1 MERRKCL
8 IGGAAAALGLAGVPL
23 AVPPVAARGTGP
35 AEGPGAGDGTQG
47 QGAAGAGAA
56 LRRLAVMDVELVDD
70 QNTPATRAATEA
82 RLPRA
87 TAQLQQELAAR
98 GLYRVVDPAPARSLQ
113 QRLRA
118 QQAYLYRCA
127 DCAEQVGRLLGVD
140 FVMTAWVQKVS
151 ELILNF
157 NVEIHEV
164 GTGRIVLSK
173 SVDLRGNEDASW
185 TRAVRYLV
193 RDMAEKRARN
203 AHYGL

>member
-1 MERRKCL
+1 MERRNCL
-8 IGGAAAALGLAGVPL
+8 LGAAAAALALAGVPL
-23 AVPPVAARGTGP
+23 AAPPALARAAGP
-35 AEGPGAGDGTQG
+35 TEGRAPRDAASANADAGPGT
-47 QGAAGAGAA
+47 A
-56 LRRLAVMDVELVDD
+56 LPRLAVLDVELVDD
-70 QNTPATRAATEA
+70 QNTPATRAATEE

-98 GLYRVVDPAPARSLQ
+98 GLYRVVDAAPARALQ
-113 QRLRA
+113 QGLRE

-140 FVMTAWVQKVS
+140 LVMAAWVQKVS

-164 GTGRIVLSK
+164 ATGRIVLSK
-173 SVDLRGNEDASW
+173 SVDMRGNEDASW

-203 AHYGL
+203 ASYGL